1 MSVQRAKEK
10 EMEEVTAKITQNL
23 IVRTLVNEEVNVR
36 TLVNEGLSQ

>member
-1 MSVQRAKEK
+1 MSAQRAKEK
-10 EMEEVTAKITQNL
+10 EMEDVTAKIAQNL